1 MLNILKVARILK
13 IKDKVKV
20 PTSVIRLDFAPG
32 TAAPTCVYI
41 GFQSFKTKDYIPAP
55 TRCFRCMGLNHV
67 AKHCYQKERC
77 GICAG
82 EHFVSRR
89 TARSANNRSVQ
100 PAAARTQRCPAT
112 ARCTRLPKLPPA
124 SA

>member
-32 TAAPTCVYI
+32 TTVPTRVYI

-67 AKHCYQKERC
+67 AKHCHQTERC
-77 GICAG
+77 DICAG
-82 EHFVSRR
+82 EHKQ
-89 TARSANNRSVQ
+89 TDC
-100 PAAARTQRCPAT
+100 TQRQTLKCAACGGPHPAMSRNCPRYTLAKTAT
-112 ARCTRLPKLPPA
+112 TT
-124 SA
+124 